1 MLEIMSMMPA
11 TNVDGVLRI
20 SNTFSSLTSNPD
32 ELTAD
37 AAVRIKK

>member
-1 MLEIMSMMPA
+1 MAMMPI

-32 ELTAD
+32 ELSAD
-37 AAVRIKK
+37 AAVNRLGLIK